1 MPIHSFVLQ
10 RLNRGSYS
18 AHSQLAIDTSKGQ
31 RLCSLQR
38 LDQIQ
43 PFVNR
48 DEIPDAVDNEIMMN
62 PDITSDIFDNLSD
75 DGGDQNIDMNYYQN
89 FMNYDMNNHENINNQ
104 NFLINPHQ
112 REMTSLESY
121 KSVKVNIMHIVK
133 DNSSIAKVNEIVEKM
148 HILRMLT
155 TMILKLYILH
165 KKFVSIKALNIKNII
180 NERFIIILMESIA
193 AKKETV
199 RRRSERVR
207 KKPKIL
213 DSYSLDASDDS
224 TQSSDASSD
233 DDNNIDEIRHNLLS
247 FINTIIL
254 EDNELSPEI
263 KDILKNGIDIRS
275 LQNSVGSM
283 AREIVT
289 SYEQNI
295 IQNYK
300 TYIERFVN
308 VFYLRGKLA
317 ELEAIENSGLSKE
330 EKKDEKMILLLK
342 YRHLKDDLVQP
353 DPQKYLSKSPSA
365 LRFIKIHKQNLFPKS
380 R

>member
-1 MPIHSFVLQ
+1 MASLCSLQSIHQ
-10 RLNRGSYS
+10 
-18 AHSQLAIDTSKGQ
+18 GQ

-75 DGGDQNIDMNYYQN
+75 DGGDQNIDINYYQN
-89 FMNYDMNNHENINNQ
+89 FMDYDMNNDENINNQ
-104 NFLINPHQ
+104 NFLIKPHQ

-121 KSVKVNIMHIVK
+121 KSVKVNIMHIIK

-193 AKKETV
+193 ANKTETV
-199 RRRSERVR
+199 GRRSGRESKR
-207 KKPKIL
+207 PKYL
-213 DSYSLDASDDS
+213 DVYDYNDDCS
-224 TQSSDASSD
+224 SSSDEMDS
-233 DDNNIDEIRHNLLS
+233 EVLRKQLLA
-247 FINTIIL
+247 FINDVALEEGVDEENGLSLNIKEMIL
-254 EDNELSPEI
+254 
-263 KDILKNGIDIRS
+263 NGIDIRC
-275 LQNSVGSM
+275 LQNSVGSI

-295 IQNYK
+295 VKNYK

-308 VFYLRGKLA
+308 VFYLMGKSA

-353 DPQKYLSKSPSA
+353 DPSKYQSKSPSA
-365 LRFIKIHKQNLFPKS
+365 LQFIKIHKQNLFPKS

>member
-1 MPIHSFVLQ
+1 
-10 RLNRGSYS
+10 
-18 AHSQLAIDTSKGQ
+18 
-31 RLCSLQR
+31 
-38 LDQIQ
+38 
-43 PFVNR
+43 
-48 DEIPDAVDNEIMMN
+48 
-62 PDITSDIFDNLSD
+62 
-75 DGGDQNIDMNYYQN
+75 
-89 FMNYDMNNHENINNQ
+89 
-104 NFLINPHQ
+104 
-112 REMTSLESY
+112 
-121 KSVKVNIMHIVK
+121 
-133 DNSSIAKVNEIVEKM
+133 
-148 HILRMLT
+148 MLT
-155 TMILKLYILH
+155 TLILKLYILH

-180 NERFIIILMESIA
+180 KESFIIILMESIA

-213 DSYSLDASDDS
+213 GSYSLDVSDDS

-254 EDNELSPEI
+254 EDDELSPEI
-263 KDILKNGIDIRS
+263 KDILKNGIDIRC

-283 AREIVT
+283 AREIVI

-295 IQNYK
+295 VKNYK

-308 VFYLRGKLA
+308 VFYLRGKSA

-330 EKKDEKMILLLK
+330 EKKDEKMTLLLK
-342 YRHLKDDLVQP
+342 YRHLKDDLVQT
-353 DPQKYLSKSPSA
+353 DSTKYLSKSPSA